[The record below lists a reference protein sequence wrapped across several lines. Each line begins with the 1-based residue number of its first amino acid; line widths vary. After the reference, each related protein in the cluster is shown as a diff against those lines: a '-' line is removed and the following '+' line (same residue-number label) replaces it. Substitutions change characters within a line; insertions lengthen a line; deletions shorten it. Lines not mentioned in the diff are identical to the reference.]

1 MNPIPTFNPMTKIRK
16 MIPINKED
24 RVLILEEAK
33 WIWSNEEIERA
44 ISLFSQGL
52 KPSQVAIKMN
62 QKVIDIGMLYLH
74 LLEKGIIK
82 ME

>member
-1 MNPIPTFNPMTKIRK
+1 MIWK
-16 MIPINKED
+16 MIRIDKEE

-33 WIWSNEEIERA
+33 WIWSKEEIERA

-62 QKVIDIGMLYLH
+62 QKAIDVGLLYLH
-74 LLEKGIIK
+74 LLEKRKIK
-82 ME
+82 TE

>member
-1 MNPIPTFNPMTKIRK
+1 MNLNPTINQKTMIRK

-33 WIWSNEEIERA
+33 WIWSNEEIEQA